1 MEACQQMSLLARHGT
16 VRVMRHIG
24 TLIAAIVIGPLA
36 WILIAF
42 GQDRSAAAFANAQ
55 STGAFHTG
63 DFVRPLIFLAAAGLI
78 LGLIATLRFS
88 PLGAGLLGVVYVLS
102 YVWLFIDAK
111 GLLNLFKRDL
121 SIGGETA
128 DPTVPVRTGTT
139 LILGALL
146 LVAVFSASRWRRWPK
161 PAAATEAGEEA
172 PTGTAPDNGEPFG
185 LGPGDPAMFRSAGAA
200 APDSEART
208 GSLAT
213 DRDPSGEE
221 PTESGIPAQPSGTE
235 SHWSTTPAE
244 SSTRLI
250 NPDRSE
256 PATGAGRTPAGS
268 PWSTPLRDEEQ
279 GR

>member
-1 MEACQQMSLLARHGT
+1 MSLLARHGT
-16 VRVMRHIG
+16 VRGMRHIG

-111 GLLNLFKRDL
+111 GLLDLFKRDL
-121 SIGGETA
+121 KIGGETA
-128 DPTVPVRTGTT
+128 DPTMPVRTGTT

-146 LVAVFSASRWRRWPK
+146 LVAVFSWSRWRRWPR
-161 PAAATEAGEEA
+161 PVAEAVAVPTET
-172 PTGTAPDNGEPFG
+172 PVLTAPDAEP
-185 LGPGDPAMFRSAGAA
+185 
-200 APDSEART
+200 RT
-208 GSLAT
+208 GSFSPELDRPADEPPTESAIQAQPDAT
-213 DRDPSGEE
+213 E
-221 PTESGIPAQPSGTE
+221 PTERWGTPPSE
-235 SHWSTTPAE
+235 SP
-244 SSTRLI
+244 TRLI
-250 NPDRSE
+250 NSERSAE
-256 PATGAGRTPAGS
+256 PTTGTGRTPAGS
-268 PWSTPLRDEEQ
+268 PWSTPLRDEDQ